1 MCGAILAWHCV
12 VWHCVVWCFRYGVC
26 VYGTVWQVEEFWRC
40 VLVHLHI
47 ATTVHTH
54 RLCMGLCCRL
64 YNGIREPWEL
74 QVNGQYL
81 FFAKGVAPDWKAPQL
96 AGGGRWCLEF
106 AVAKG
111 RPQHV
116 LCPRG
121 AATTSGSSHQEEAP
135 ISDLWLD
142 VVRRSH
148 TRMPL
153 LRWQGRYGRRL
164 AGWCGAHSC
173 CA

>member
-1 MCGAILAWHCV
+1 MGLSWRGTVWCGAV
-12 VWHCVVWCFRYGVC
+12 GTVC